1 MWISWTQRPGSRVP
15 STYLQNL
22 HNISIAIPYGA
33 ISTVLK
39 TSRTLLEKDI
49 KTNPVIIDELSGPV
63 YILTGIL
70 PIEAQIHIKA
80 LTFFNNVCHQ
90 DEKNTEKKLARR
102 QLTVNLVTAGLYV
115 STKYYENTT

>member
-1 MWISWTQRPGSRVP
+1 MSCP
-15 STYLQNL
+15 
-22 HNISIAIPYGA
+22 
-33 ISTVLK
+33 
-39 TSRTLLEKDI
+39 D
-49 KTNPVIIDELSGPV
+49 PVV
-63 YILTGIL
+63 YIVLTGIL